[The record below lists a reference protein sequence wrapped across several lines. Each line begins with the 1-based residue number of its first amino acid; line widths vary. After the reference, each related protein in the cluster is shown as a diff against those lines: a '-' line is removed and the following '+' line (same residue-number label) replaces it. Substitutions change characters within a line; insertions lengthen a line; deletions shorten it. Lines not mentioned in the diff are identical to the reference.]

1 MTTVQTVAPK
11 STEILKPTKVTGYKA
26 YARSPYGAWQEVHS
40 VEPNMPSH
48 PVLPFGWKETKEE
61 AIRGAANHLFKD
73 VLTIKVLEVEF
84 EVNP

>member
-11 STEILKPTKVTGYKA
+11 STEVLKPTKVVGYKA
-26 YARSPYGAWQEVHS
+26 YARSPYGAWQEIHS
-40 VEPNMPSH
+40 LPSDTPPH
-48 PVLPFGWKETKEE
+48 PVLPFGWKETREE
-61 AIRGAANHLFKD
+61 AIKGAANHLFKD